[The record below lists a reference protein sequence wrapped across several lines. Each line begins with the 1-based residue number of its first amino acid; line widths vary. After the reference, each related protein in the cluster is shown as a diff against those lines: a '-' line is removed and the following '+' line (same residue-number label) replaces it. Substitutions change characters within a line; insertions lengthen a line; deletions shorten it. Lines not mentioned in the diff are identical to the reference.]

1 MGMERP
7 ERLDTVGT
15 GLDDMVVGRNGSMYG
30 VCENIYLDTSGVLWC
45 LWVDSSFVHKSI
57 YH

>member
-7 ERLDTVGT
+7 ERLDMVDMDLG
-15 GLDDMVVGRNGSMYG
+15 DMVVGRNGSMYG
-30 VCENIYLDTSGVLWC
+30 VYENIYLDTSGVLWC
-45 LWVDSSFVHKSI
+45 LSVDSSFVHKSI